1 MRRAIVKHFGDFVA
15 IIALVAIAAGVGGY
29 ILDQQRFRFPLLEET
44 PKNIKLEFRDAQ
56 AVIPG
61 QGQTVRVAGV
71 KIGDISKVE
80 VEDGIAVVTADI
92 DEEHEQVVRRD
103 ATALLRPK
111 TGLKDMFIELEPGSK
126 SEPVIPNGGRVPVE
140 NTAPDIDPDEFLAAL
155 DRDTRDYLKLLVSGA
170 GKGLSGRGGDL
181 QETFAR
187 LGPIHRD
194 VARLSR
200 AIASRRR
207 NLKRLVHNYSS
218 LINEVAD
225 TDGDLTRLVSASNQ
239 VFEAFASV
247 DTEVSQTVAKLPA
260 ALRTTEGALVK
271 VDALGR
277 ILGPSL
283 ESLRPAFRELDDA
296 NRALLPFGREAT
308 PYVKND
314 IRPFVRE
321 ARPFVDDLGP
331 AAKDLVAATPDLTAS
346 FHQLNRFFNM
356 AAYNPNGAE
365 ALTGNAARDAARDEG
380 YLFWVAWIAH
390 NTDSLFSTSDGSGPL
405 RRGQFTVSCDTI
417 RDSIAGEAPAAAG
430 LLGFLPL
437 LSDPDTCGTSAP

>member
-1 MRRAIVKHFGDFVA
+1 MKLAIQKHLGDFIA
-15 IIALVAIAAGVGGY
+15 IIALFAIGIGVGGY
-29 ILDQQRFRFPLLEET
+29 ILNEQRFRFPVIEET
-44 PKNIKLEFRDAQ
+44 PKKIKLEFRDAQ

-71 KIGDISKVE
+71 KIGDIAKVE
-80 VEDGIAVVTADI
+80 VEDGIAIVTAEI
-92 DEEHEQVVRRD
+92 DQEYENVVHAD

-111 TGLKDMFIELEPGSK
+111 TGLKDMFIELEPGTK
-126 SEPVIPNGGRVPVE
+126 GEPVLPDGGRVPVE

-170 GKGLSGRGGDL
+170 GKGLDGRGGDL

-194 VARLSR
+194 VRDLSR
-200 AIASRRR
+200 AIATRRR
-207 NLKRLVHNYSS
+207 NLKQLVHNYSS

-247 DTEVSQTVAKLPA
+247 DAEVSQTVAKLPG
-260 ALRTTEGALVK
+260 ALRTTEGALLK
-271 VDALGR
+271 VDDLGR
-277 ILGPSL
+277 ELGPSL
-283 ESLRPAFRELDDA
+283 ESLRPAFRALDEA
-296 NRALLPFGREAT
+296 NRELLPFGKEAT
-308 PYVKND
+308 PSLRND

-321 ARPFVDDLGP
+321 ARPYVDDLRP
-331 AAKDLVAATPDLTAS
+331 AAKDLAAASPDLTAG
-346 FHQLNRFFNM
+346 FKQLNRFFNM
-356 AAYNPNGAE
+356 AAFNPNGAE
-365 ALTGNAARDAARDEG
+365 PLTGNAARDAARDEG
-380 YLFWVAWIAH
+380 YLYWVAWIAH

-405 RRGQFTVSCDTI
+405 RRGQLTVSCDTI
-417 RDSIAGEAPAAAG
+417 RDTIAGEAPAAAG

-437 LSDPDTCGTSAP
+437 LSDPNTCGTSAP